1 MPPSFD
7 HDGNSS
13 PSGTS
18 PPRKST
24 QKGNIGGGSAQ
35 TRNGKKN
42 GQAKDVSGGGVL
54 AAVTKNASKN
64 SSKNAKVFTTPP
76 ATESPELAPVISP
89 PVGPPSPP
97 AESLSPPSGNHVT
110 SPLLDAL
117 SSAAIARSST
127 HNTNEWAKNVPAYS
141 SSPSNLINLGESPP
155 TLPSSYDERLAGF
168 GWTTREQRGTPPTG
182 RIPSA
187 SPPSRTRPLSYHM
200 DGNYPQLSDDN
211 RAQMSAYAAR
221 RSSMYAQHPRFPHP
235 QHPPL
240 PHQAQAH
247 FYGAPDPNIL
257 LSPPGPGLTPGE
269 SGYYCGFDSVSSS
282 PDPSKPADKVILTGY
297 DGGINIHTVTKRG
310 IGKLSTLDNLRG
322 GVYGAKIIPSN
333 VLDGVSNNFP
343 LIVLV
348 IHGPVLNSG
357 SSIDGD
363 DDGDAVSVAQN
374 ESVRGSPNMHSR
386 PILENEPLEY
396 YQTTVEVYSLVTKQ
410 NVATLLSLPQ
420 TPLPVPSKSSLFKPP
435 PPVGA
440 LTIRGDAANVVI
452 ASGNTGETWIF
463 RLQPIANSK
472 ATEFKCIGKVWT
484 AVQHGISVESNG
496 LNGLADGDW
505 YSTDTVERK
514 QYKASILSLNGRWLA
529 FCPSAPSSQ
538 VSLRAVVPGIPPHT
552 KVPGLLSQAPPQL
565 PSVNCTV
572 ETPGGESM
580 VKQIMQAGTQ
590 ALIEGTSYIGKH
602 IGKQGANVWNSYWN
616 RTPTNQPT
624 NGGIPYQTQPNTAF
638 PPTHGAPTQ
647 APPVAKD
654 PGLVSILDLESL
666 AHHSSFSA
674 SPHPLAT
681 FKIPHGCS
689 FLSFAPSGLALFT
702 ASSKGDIQNV
712 WDLMRIQYSKS
723 SFLKGT
729 YQGSDVRGP
738 HVRQIA
744 QFSRMTI
751 ARIVDV
757 VWASPHGE
765 RAVMVTEPGTV
776 HILDLPASAFTW
788 PPPRRRMAP
797 PKSEGETASTG
808 FTASGVATNA
818 VNSLWTAARPLVSR
832 PRRSSASM
840 SAKTVTAHA
849 GHGTQALAAGIS
861 RSVGAA
867 TGRMNEMR
875 KAGSTKLHL
884 PRSTTIPTRCC
895 VILLNRKQNDS
906 VIVVAG
912 GIVRLY
918 TIKNRRAD
926 RPADKQKASRGAKYV
941 EFRLPSVPFPDYSRG
956 PEALRDLNQASDLE
970 LTEGDAVERQWKS
983 KKVVSESYR
992 GTESSI
998 PQAEIESNAPYQP
1011 FHTDRRVAMFIYS
1024 DIDASGFTPSVS
1036 ALLPSDAEPK
1046 QTAKP
1051 QAPWAFGRPI
1061 NTMKLDVGPAQV
1073 MDDDLDSIVE
1083 DLRALPT
1090 SAIERILRVKD
1101 SNEDIEQIVV
1111 TTRRRKGAA
1120 RTGNNDLADA
1130 DEEGFFED
1138 DCEVLD
1144 FATQRV

>member
-1 MPPSFD
+1 M
-7 HDGNSS
+7 
-13 PSGTS
+13 
-18 PPRKST
+18 
-24 QKGNIGGGSAQ
+24 
-35 TRNGKKN
+35 
-42 GQAKDVSGGGVL
+42 
-54 AAVTKNASKN
+54 
-64 SSKNAKVFTTPP
+64 
-76 ATESPELAPVISP
+76 APVISP
-89 PVGPPSPP
+89 PVVTPSPP
-97 AESLSPPSGNHVT
+97 VESPSPPSGNAVT

-117 SSAAIARSST
+117 SSAAITRSST

-155 TLPSSYDERLAGF
+155 TLPSSYEERLASF

-182 RIPSA
+182 RIASA

-200 DGNYPQLSDDN
+200 DGNYSQVPDDH
-211 RAQMSAYAAR
+211 RSQMSSYAAR
-221 RSSMYAQHPRFPHP
+221 RSSMYAQHPRYPHA
-235 QHPPL
+235 QHNPPL

-247 FYGAPDPNIL
+247 FYGAPDPNM
-257 LSPPGPGLTPGE
+257 LSPAGPGLVPGE
-269 SGYYCGFDSVSSS
+269 NGYYCGFDSVASS

-297 DGGINIHTVTKRG
+297 EGGINIHAVTKRG
-310 IGKLSTLDNLRG
+310 VNRLATLDNLRG
-322 GVYGAKIIPSN
+322 GVYSAKIIPSN
-333 VLDGVSNNFP
+333 TSNNTSTHFP

-348 IHGPVLNSG
+348 VHGPASTPSG
-357 SSIDGD
+357 SLDGD
-363 DDGDAVSVAQN
+363 DNGISADAVSVAQN
-374 ESVRGSPNMHSR
+374 ESARSSPKIHVRSIH
-386 PILENEPLEY
+386 ENEAPDS

-410 NVATLLSLPQ
+410 HVATLLSLPKTQ
-420 TPLPVPSKSSLFKPP
+420 LPIFKPP
-435 PPVGA
+435 PPAGA
-440 LTIRGDAANVVI
+440 LTIRADAANIVV
-452 ASGNTGETWIF
+452 ASGTTGETWIF
-463 RLQPIANSK
+463 RLQPTAYNR
-472 ATEFKCIGKVWT
+472 AVEFRCIGKVWT
-484 AVQHGISVESNG
+484 AVQHGVSVDPAGING
-496 LNGLADGDW
+496 YADGDW

-538 VSLRAVVPGIPPHT
+538 ISLRATVPGITPQT
-552 KVPGLLSQAPPQL
+552 KVPGLHSQAPPQL

-590 ALIEGTSYIGKH
+590 ALIEGTTYLGKH

-616 RTPTNQPT
+616 KTPPNQPT
-624 NGGIPYQTQPNTAF
+624 NGGIPYQAQPNPAF

-647 APPVAKD
+647 APVAKD

-666 AHHSSFSA
+666 SHHSSFSA

-723 SFLKGT
+723 SFLKGA

-744 QFSRMTI
+744 QFSRMTV

-765 RAVMVTEPGTV
+765 RAAMVTEPGTV

-788 PPPRRRMAP
+788 PPPRRRISP
-797 PKSEGETASTG
+797 PKTEGEPASTG
-808 FTASGVATNA
+808 FTATGVATNA
-818 VNSLWTAARPLVSR
+818 VNSLWTLSRPLVSR
-832 PRRSSASM
+832 PRRSSTSV
-840 SAKTVTAHA
+840 SAKTVTAQA

-875 KAGSTKLHL
+875 KAGSAKLHL
-884 PRSTTIPTRCC
+884 PRSTTIPSTSC
-895 VILLNRKQNDS
+895 VLLLNRKQNDS

-912 GIVRLY
+912 GIIRLY

-941 EFRLPSVPFPDYSRG
+941 EFRLPSLPDIRAG
-956 PEALRDLNQASDLE
+956 PDMLRDLNQAGDLE
-970 LTEGDAVERQWKS
+970 LTEGDAVEHQWKS
-983 KKVVSESYR
+983 KKVVTEANR

-1011 FHTDRRVAMFIYS
+1011 FHTDRRVAMHIYS
-1024 DIDASGFTPSVS
+1024 GVEASGF
-1036 ALLPSDAEPK
+1036 LPSASVLFPSYAEPK
-1046 QTAKP
+1046 PTTTPQT
-1051 QAPWAFGRPI
+1051 PWAFGVPI
-1061 NTMKLDVGPAQV
+1061 STTKLDVGPAQIT
-1073 MDDDLDSIVE
+1073 DDDMDSAAE
-1083 DLRALPT
+1083 DHRALPT
-1090 SAIERILRVKD
+1090 SAIERILMVKD
-1101 SNEDIEQIVV
+1101 SNEEMEQIVV
-1111 TTRRRKGAA
+1111 TTRRRKGTT
-1120 RTGNNDLADA
+1120 RTGNNELADA